1 MARVNLTELRILI
14 VDDSSTARS
23 AVRMLLGEIGVY
35 CVDSAAD
42 GTEAIVKLQEF
53 AADLVICDLNMG
65 PVDGIEF
72 TKLVRNADDSPN
84 PYVPIIM
91 VTTEAT
97 KMQLRNAMAAGV
109 NDFMVKPVDGVMLR
123 RRIVAI
129 LSSPAVFVR
138 ESGHLRPQRWKPQPQ
153 PTAARGG

>member
-14 VDDSSTARS
+14 VDDSSAARS

-35 CVDSAAD
+35 CVDSAA
-42 GTEAIVKLQEF
+42 
-53 AADLVICDLNMG
+53 
-65 PVDGIEF
+65 
-72 TKLVRNADDSPN
+72 VRNADDSPN

-153 PTAARGG
+153 PTAARWV